1 MNFSDLIGLAGVAIF
16 LVAYFIVQVL
26 RQPPSGRMAVTL
38 NLIGPVCMLVSL
50 RQDFNLASFVS
61 QWCWLLL
68 TLVGWWRSRR

>member
-1 MNFSDLIGLAGVAIF
+1 MNFSDLIGLVGVAVF
-16 LVAYFIVQVL
+16 LAAYFTVQVL
-26 RQPPSGRMAVTL
+26 RQSPSGGLSVAL

-68 TLVGWWRSRR
+68 TLFGWWRGRH